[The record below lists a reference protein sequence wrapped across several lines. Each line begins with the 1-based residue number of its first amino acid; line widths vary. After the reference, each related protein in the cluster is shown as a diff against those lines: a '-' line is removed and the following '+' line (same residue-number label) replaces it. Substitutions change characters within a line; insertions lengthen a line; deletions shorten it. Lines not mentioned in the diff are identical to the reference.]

1 MSVSM
6 TTPILK
12 NSALQTSTAIAAEMM
27 DEIQALVNSAWNIDT
42 NIGGGTLSGNPNN
55 LDYEYTKEYS
65 DSGTIVPG
73 IPAYTVTEEY
83 VIPAVVAPAVPGCC
97 TTNLC
102 GPWSKCTSEVPG
114 TPAFTTTPAITVPAV
129 VSPAVPA
136 LTGGYSTELDI
147 SASVVGISEALEP
160 LFSSVTFKSGVMTD
174 PDSNGLAQETVTY
187 NLDQSF
193 AGTALQISGRAAF
206 DDLTVDI
213 SGADTNFG
221 NVSTGTM
228 NMSNIPNIPI
238 EFDAVVVIPSYNA
251 SSDIINSV
259 DGVSYSLFP
268 QTNDVFVEDL
278 EISTG
283 VTAMAD
289 FIDDSLLSYL
299 TDFWNASV
307 VPLFTAV
314 GASAPEA
321 PSQTLADQIND
332 SAASLQEDVNTSGEA
347 GVNAILDSTLGT
359 IQPYVQALTAAVWD
373 YSTYPILPGGN
384 YADAIMTGGLFS
396 AVDASNASFANSNLS
411 GADFSNANLT
421 GADFTGAN
429 ISGANFSGATGAPSS
444 RKGKSARSGQAD
456 FTNAVAFGTDFR
468 NSDLDISSA
477 YTDSDTK
484 TGKLDIDESKIFN
497 AATFVASNGKL
508 RKAYGLDYENAKGHF
523 IGDLNCK
530 GKTNAAGLRT
540 EVENEEYSLTKFN
553 AQAYVKKLP
562 QNIQDKITKY
572 QASADSDHTFDEIA
586 AVHKIATKHTWSDHD
601 SAEYLT
607 ANSKLIKKLGGSEDS
622 MNLAKAHYLT
632 KGIFKGLALNP
643 TTEEYYSHIE
653 KNPQV
658 VGETGGSIDP
668 ASIAYNFVTSGY
680 DQGQTF

>member
-1 MSVSM
+1 M
-6 TTPILK
+6 TTPLLK
-12 NSALQTSTAIAAEMM
+12 DSALQASTAIAAELMN
-27 DEIQALVNSAWNIDT
+27 EIQAIVNSSWEVDT
-42 NIGGGTLSGNPNN
+42 NIGGGTLSGSPNN
-55 LDYEYTKEYS
+55 LDYEYTEEYS

-83 VIPAVVAPAVPGCC
+83 VIPAVVAPAVPGWG
-97 TTNLC
+97 TMNAC
-102 GPWSKCTSEVPG
+102 GTWGGKCTSEVPG
-114 TPAFTTTPAITVPAV
+114 TPAITTTPAITVPAV

-147 SASVVGISEALEP
+147 SASVVGISDALEP
-160 LFSSVTFKSGVMTD
+160 LFSSVTFKSGDMGD
-174 PDSNGLAQETVTY
+174 PDSDGLASESVTY

-228 NMSNIPNIPI
+228 DMSNIPNIPI
-238 EFDAVVVIPSYNA
+238 EFDAVVVIPSYNDV
-251 SSDIINSV
+251 SDIINDV

-268 QTNDVFVEDL
+268 QTNDVSIDNL

-314 GASAPEA
+314 GADAPTA
-321 PSQTLADQIND
+321 PSQTLSNQIED
-332 SAASLQEDVNTSGEA
+332 SAASLQQDVNQGGEK
-347 GVNAILDSTLGT
+347 GVNSILDSTLGT

-384 YADAIMTGGLFS
+384 YADAIMSSGLFS
-396 AVDASNASFANSNLS
+396 GVDASNASFANSNLS
-411 GADFSNANLT
+411 GADFSDANVT

-429 ISGANFSGATGAPSS
+429 LSGTNFSGATGAPSS
-444 RKGKSARSGQAD
+444 RKSARTGEAVFKDAVLFGAD
-456 FTNAVAFGTDFR
+456 F
-468 NSDLDISSA
+468 
-477 YTDSDTK
+477 SDTEFDLSEAYK
-484 TGKLDIDESKIFN
+484 DDDTKLGSNQAKGVKHFN
-497 AATFVASNGKL
+497 AATFVASNRKL
-508 RKAYGLDYENAKGHF
+508 LNQYGLGYESAKGHF
-523 IGDLNCK
+523 INDVNWKGKPNKPGLRSEVSSGDLSLDQFNHK
-530 GKTNAAGLRT
+530 KYINKLPKNVYDKVTKYT
-540 EVENEEYSLTKFN
+540 SKDDTTYSLPE
-553 AQAYVKKLP
+553 L
-562 QNIQDKITKY
+562 
-572 QASADSDHTFDEIA
+572 A
-586 AVHKIATKHTWSDHD
+586 AVHKIAKKHTWSDHD

-607 ANSKLIKKLGGSEDS
+607 ANPKLIEKLGGSDKAI
-622 MNLAKAHYLT
+622 NNAKAHFLK
-632 KGIFKGLALNP
+632 KGMFRDLALKP
-643 TTEEYYSHIE
+643 ELADVYGYIQDY
-653 KNPQV
+653 PQV

-668 ASIAYNFVTSGY
+668 ASLAYHFVTSGF
-680 DQGQTF
+680 DQGQSF

>member
-1 MSVSM
+1 MSKSM
-6 TTPILK
+6 ATPILK

-42 NIGGGTLSGNPNN
+42 NLGGGTLSGNPNN

-73 IPAYTVTEEY
+73 IPAVTVTPAY
-83 VIPAVVAPAVPGCC
+83 TIPAVVAPPVPGCC
-97 TTNLC
+97 TVNFC
-102 GPWSKCTSEVPG
+102 SPWSRCTSEIPG
-114 TPAFTTTPAITVPAV
+114 TPAFTTTPEINVPAV
-129 VSPAVPA
+129 ITPEIPA
-136 LTGGYSTELDI
+136 LTGGYSTELNI
-147 SASVVGISEALEP
+147 SASVVGISDALEP
-160 LFSSVTFKSGVMTD
+160 LFSSITFKNGDISD
-174 PDSNGLAQETVTY
+174 PDSDELANQTVTY
-187 NLDQSF
+187 NLDQAF
-193 AGTALQISGRAAF
+193 AGTALQITGSAGF
-206 DDLTVDI
+206 YDLSVDI
-213 SGADTNFG
+213 AGVDTNFG
-221 NVSTGTM
+221 NLTTGTVGA
-228 NMSNIPNIPI
+228 SNIPNIPI
-238 EFDAVVVIPSYNA
+238 EFDATIVIPSFNDA
-251 SSDIINSV
+251 SEIINSV
-259 DGVSYSLFP
+259 DGVAYSLFP
-268 QTNDVFVEDL
+268 QTNDVSVDNM
-278 EISTG
+278 EISSG
-283 VTAMAD
+283 VTALAD
-289 FIDDSLLSYL
+289 FIENPILSSLTSV
-299 TDFWNASV
+299 WNSTV
-307 VPLFTAV
+307 VPLYTAV
-314 GASAPEA
+314 GASAPTA
-321 PSQTLADQIND
+321 PSQTLSNEISN
-332 SAASLQEDVNTSGEA
+332 SAAGLQQTINQAAEQGVDSL
-347 GVNAILDSTLGT
+347 LDSNLGT

-373 YSTYPILPGGN
+373 YSTYPIVPGGN
-384 YADAIMTGGLFS
+384 FANAIMVGGQFS
-396 AVDASNASFANSNLS
+396 GADASNSSFKNSNLS

-632 KGIFKGLALNP
+632 KGIFKDLALNP